1 MIDFFKDKTIKT
13 PADYAKTLSEVRLVR
28 ERLIPIN
35 IAFLSSYTSE
45 VLNPYISVELAKG
58 GYFPNNYFAPFNQFE
73 QEILNKDGG
82 LYSPL
87 PDVVII
93 HNMIEDIYPDLISN
107 FAKYSKTELD
117 SIAHQII
124 ERHKAILELLRD
136 RTNADILIV
145 NFSII
150 SIDEVD
156 SIYSYIK
163 QQKNQYIQ
171 EINKKLLLLCNKIS
185 SCHSID
191 YMNMVCK
198 VGAQEWMDRKLYFMA
213 RVPFSGQGQIEFGK
227 ILAETICSVKNQ
239 PHKCLVLDLDNTLWG
254 GVIGEEGM
262 SGIQI
267 SEYYPGNVFKHFQR
281 TILGLRNQGVLLA
294 ISSKNNLDD
303 AIEAFQNH
311 SDCLLKESD
320 FSAVEINWND
330 KATNIQKIAK
340 KLNIGLDSI
349 VFFDDNPTER
359 QWVSDKLPQVKV
371 IDVPEDPMLYGKT
384 LHNCNYFNFL
394 SITHE
399 DKNRAKMV
407 RQNQKR
413 EELNASVKDLDS
425 FLESLNMIVSVGLSD
440 KSTLERISQL
450 TNKTNQFNL
459 TTKRYSTIEISDF
472 IKEGHMVLYISVK
485 DCFGDHGLSGVAI
498 IKRQSESEWMIDV
511 FLLSCRII
519 GKKIESSFLVE
530 IINIVQGKGATKLLG
545 QYIASKKNHLT
556 KDFYKNHNFSLINKE
571 GGIWEYDLKSVPKK
585 INFIKTK
592 RL

>member
-28 ERLIPIN
+28 DRLIPIN

-45 VLNPYISVELAKG
+45 VLNPYISVELAKE

-124 ERHKAILELLRD
+124 ERHKIILELLRD

-171 EINKKLLLLCNKIS
+171 EINKELLLLCNKIS
-185 SCHSID
+185 SCYSID

-198 VGAQEWMDRKLYFMA
+198 VGAQEWVDRKLYFMA
-213 RVPFSGQGQIEFGK
+213 RIPFSGRGQIEFGK

-294 ISSKNNLDD
+294 ISSKNNPKIRIVTTTGNTIHIQFIKRKSQYKFIS
-303 AIEAFQNH
+303 AIRRQFSPIIRITNH
-311 SDCLLKESD
+311 H
-320 FSAVEINWND
+320 AH
-330 KATNIQKIAK
+330 
-340 KLNIGLDSI
+340 LNIAFCSI
-349 VFFDDNPTER
+349 
-359 QWVSDKLPQVKV
+359 K
-371 IDVPEDPMLYGKT
+371 
-384 LHNCNYFNFL
+384 
-394 SITHE
+394 
-399 DKNRAKMV
+399 
-407 RQNQKR
+407 
-413 EELNASVKDLDS
+413 
-425 FLESLNMIVSVGLSD
+425 
-440 KSTLERISQL
+440 
-450 TNKTNQFNL
+450 
-459 TTKRYSTIEISDF
+459 TIEGGCANHLCVMVNPPNILLFLF
-472 IKEGHMVLYISVK
+472 IK
-485 DCFGDHGLSGVAI
+485 
-498 IKRQSESEWMIDV
+498 
-511 FLLSCRII
+511 
-519 GKKIESSFLVE
+519 
-530 IINIVQGKGATKLLG
+530 
-545 QYIASKKNHLT
+545 
-556 KDFYKNHNFSLINKE
+556 
-571 GGIWEYDLKSVPKK
+571 
-585 INFIKTK
+585 
-592 RL
+592 